1 MSAHTDTRGS
11 AAHTR
16 ASAKLDS
23 SSHSSSS
30 ATSAKTDTS
39 SCTTAAGMSDKMDA
53 SSCTT
58 AAGLSDKM
66 DTSSQSS
73 DAHTMPCHGDQST
86 RGSGVACSRSISPL
100 TEVENDRPDVL
111 SPAPARIVS
120 FPSETQSL
128 GHIVEEREVGG
139 GEGGSGEG
147 GSGEGGSRRCHSME
161 EPSPVH
167 MARHQHS
174 SL

>member
-53 SSCTT
+53 
-58 AAGLSDKM
+58 
-66 DTSSQSS
+66 SSQSS